1 MAVCVAAS
9 DQALI
14 QAVKQSGQQVANS
27 VSSHSDSLIGNLNQY
42 QNKYMRTVAGR
53 MCTWAAP
60 EYGGTGEGWDRKAML
75 AAQVAIYSSII
86 ALNTYVNN
94 QNYKIAKAY
103 SNLSQ
108 DRWTR
113 FRDAYAALE
122 KKMLNEAGNTPE
134 PTIPYSDAKT
144 RGTNAVNFA
153 FNSAKSSMT
162 TYAKRYALC
171 IDDSLDFARSQALM
185 RDDTINFNYRDA
197 EDFTERMSDKRWNRR
212 SDILNIGRNNIDTAY
227 SYAKSASASF
237 GDFAN
242 AVAGIGS
249 GISGFLG
256 YMFNRNETI
265 YPAQF
270 SQASLWGNNG
280 SIGTGSGA
288 STTVGY

>member
-1 MAVCVAAS
+1 
-9 DQALI
+9 
-14 QAVKQSGQQVANS
+14 
-27 VSSHSDSLIGNLNQY
+27 
-42 QNKYMRTVAGR
+42 MRTVAGR

-75 AAQVAIYSSII
+75 AAQVAIYASII

-113 FRDAYAALE
+113 FRDAYATLE
-122 KKMLNEAGNTPE
+122 KKMLAETSNTPE
-134 PTIPYSDAKT
+134 PVIPYDDAKA
-144 RGTNAVNFA
+144 RGVNATNFA
-153 FNSAKSSMT
+153 FGSAKSIFAD
-162 TYAKRYALC
+162 YAKKYALC
-171 IDDSLDFARSQALM
+171 MDDTLDFARSHALM
-185 RDDTINFNYRDA
+185 RDDNINFNYRDA
-197 EDFTERMSDKRWNRR
+197 EEFTERMSDKRWNRR
-212 SDILNIGRNNIDTAY
+212 ADILNIGRNNLDTAY
-227 SYAKSASASF
+227 SYAKGASSAF
-237 GDFAN
+237 GEFAN

-270 SQASLWGNNG
+270 AQASLWGNNG
-280 SIGTGSGA
+280 SIIAGGGMSN
-288 STTVGY
+288 TVGY

>member
-1 MAVCVAAS
+1 MAVCVAAA
-9 DQALI
+9 DQGLY
-14 QAVKQSGQQVANS
+14 QAVQQSG
-27 VSSHSDSLIGNLNQY
+27 
-42 QNKYMRTVAGR
+42 KTVAASIDKQNAAIKGQLSELNGHADTVAQR
-53 MCTWAAP
+53 MCAWAAP

-75 AAQVAIYSSII
+75 AAQVAIYASII

-122 KKMLNEAGNTPE
+122 KKMLAETSNTPE
-134 PTIPYSDAKT
+134 PVIPYDDAKT
-144 RGTNAVNFA
+144 RGINATNFA
-153 FNSAKSSMT
+153 FGSAKST
-162 TYAKRYALC
+162 FADYAKKYALC
-171 IDDSLDFARSQALM
+171 MDDTLDFARSHALM
-185 RDDTINFNYRDA
+185 RDDNINFNYRDA
-197 EDFTERMSDKRWNRR
+197 EEFTERMSDKRWNRR
-212 SDILNIGRNNIDTAY
+212 ADILNIGRNNLDTAY
-227 SYAKSASASF
+227 SYAKGASSAF
-237 GDFAN
+237 GEFAN

-270 SQASLWGNNG
+270 AQASLWGNNG
-280 SIGTGSGA
+280 FITAGGGMSN
-288 STTVGY
+288 TVGY